1 MNVIFR
7 VCIKSLYIFVFAAFL
22 SASAGIYAD
31 TTAVSSDTNVSRAE
45 EITSF
50 FSVKYSLSDETPDI
64 IVLEKPQFTVFYN
77 SAKLIPEFVL
87 WHLENSDLGAEGRSN
102 DFRPDFQLPENL
114 YRVKKR
120 DYQYTRYGFDR
131 GHVCPSA
138 DRTDTKENN
147 SATFLMTN
155 MIPQSPD
162 LNRIVWKDLEAYERE
177 LAVQGNELYI
187 IAGQFGLGGTGATG
201 TFLEIPVE
209 QTGAPESFSIAVPAY
224 CWKIILLL
232 PPGENDLQRVTSE
245 TPVISVCMPNEQGL
259 QQRGSW
265 TAYLCSVDYIEE
277 QCGWD
282 FFTAL
287 DDEIE
292 NEIESRIYKVQ

>member
-1 MNVIFR
+1 MNVILRACLKTLFLL
-7 VCIKSLYIFVFAAFL
+7 VASGAA
-22 SASAGIYAD
+22 ASE
-31 TTAVSSDTNVSRAE
+31 TAL
-45 EITSF
+45 F
-50 FSVKYSLSDETPDI
+50 FSVKKLSPEENSDI
-64 IVLEKPQFTVFYN
+64 IILEKPQFTVFYN
-77 SAKLIPEFVL
+77 PEKLIPEFVL
-87 WHLENSDLGAEGRSN
+87 WHLEKSDLGTEGRSN
-102 DFRPDFQLPENL
+102 DFRPDFQLAESF

-120 DYQYTRYGFDR
+120 DYQYTHYGFDR

-162 LNRIVWKDLEAYERE
+162 LNRIVWKNLEEYERE
-177 LAVQGNELYI
+177 LAVLGNELYI
-187 IAGQFGLGGTGATG
+187 VAGQFGLGGTGAYG
-201 TFLEIPVE
+201 SFSEIPVE
-209 QTGAPESFSIAVPAY
+209 QAETQKPCNITVPAY

-265 TAYLCSVDYIEE
+265 DAYLCTVDYIEE
-277 QCGWD
+277 QSGWD

-292 NEIESRIYKVQ
+292 NAIESRVYTVK